1 MTARADLVEELI
13 NDTIVEV
20 WKDGALIGANATVLL
35 GIMRLAYSRVQKHF
49 AEARPDKPH
58 SRKDERDKDLSK
70 SLLTTDPPSNLRC
83 FRACTRNR
91 FWGVIG

>member
-35 GIMRLAYSRVQKHF
+35 GIMRLAYSRVQK
-49 AEARPDKPH
+49 
-58 SRKDERDKDLSK
+58 
-70 SLLTTDPPSNLRC
+70 TLR
-83 FRACTRNR
+83 RSQTR
-91 FWGVIG
+91 